1 MIDAQY
7 FTRKDIGILH
17 ENEVTVY
24 TYLNIGSIENFREYY
39 ADYEKLALG
48 DYEHWEEEKWMDVSS
63 PDWQKFI
70 GCLARELYEKGVD
83 GFFID
88 NCDVY
93 YYASAASIFDG
104 LTVILQD
111 VMSLGKEVIINGG
124 DVYVTEY
131 RERYGTAKDIMT
143 GVNQESVWSGIDF
156 DKGTFYEQN
165 KEDRDYF
172 CNYVE
177 SCKAD
182 GAEVYLLEYTTDSK
196 LIQKIEEYCKKHDFR
211 FYISDSLEL
220 EVIRD
225 DRKRKM
231 ISGELYDS
239 SDKELEQL
247 RLNARKLARK
257 YNLTDEDCAEEQT
270 RILRELLSETEEL
283 PYLQAPVYFD
293 YGCNTFFGKSCF
305 ANFNFT
311 CLDVGEIHIGDNVLI
326 GPNVTLATP
335 MHPLLPEERNI
346 RKREDGSF
354 YNLEYAK
361 PITIKDNCWLAS
373 NVVVCGGVT
382 IGEGCVIGA
391 GSVVTRDIPPYSL
404 AAGNPCRVIRKI
416 TEEDHMYGLS
426 GE

>member
-1 MIDAQY
+1 M
-7 FTRKDIGILH
+7 
-17 ENEVTVY
+17 
-24 TYLNIGSIENFREYY
+24 
-39 ADYEKLALG
+39 
-48 DYEHWEEEKWMDVSS
+48 
-63 PDWQKFI
+63 
-70 GCLARELYEKGVD
+70 
-83 GFFID
+83 
-88 NCDVY
+88 
-93 YYASAASIFDG
+93 
-104 LTVILQD
+104 
-111 VMSLGKEVIINGG
+111 
-124 DVYVTEY
+124 
-131 RERYGTAKDIMT
+131 
-143 GVNQESVWSGIDF
+143 
-156 DKGTFYEQN
+156 
-165 KEDRDYF
+165 
-172 CNYVE
+172 
-177 SCKAD
+177 
-182 GAEVYLLEYTTDSK
+182 
-196 LIQKIEEYCKKHDFR
+196 
-211 FYISDSLEL
+211 ISDFIFQIHLNWRLAEMT
-220 EVIRD
+220 ERE
-225 DRKRKM
+225 KM

-293 YGCNTFFGKSCF
+293 YGCNTYFGKFSS

-311 CLDVGEIHIGDNVLI
+311 CLDVCEIHIGDNVMI

-346 RKREDGSF
+346 RKREDGSS

-416 TEEDHMYGLS
+416 TEKDHMPDGI
-426 GE
+426 EKN